1 MLRYRSTRS
10 NGAASEMG
18 SFEDIL
24 LEGLARDGGLA
35 MPAEIPAIDR
45 STLRD
50 FSTLSYP
57 ALATEVISRFADDIE
72 RSVLERLCSAAYTAE
87 TFGSSEITPLTRLG
101 VESGAPVSILELSNG
116 PTLAFK
122 DIAMQMLGQLFQ
134 AALTRRGQTLNIL
147 GATSGDT
154 GSAAEYAMRDKK
166 AVSVFMLSPQGRM
179 SSFQRAQ
186 MYSLQEPNIHN
197 LAVEGVFDECQDMV
211 KAVSADLEFKV
222 RWRIGTVNSINWAR
236 IMAQVV
242 YYFKGYFAAVA
253 ANGLSI
259 GDCVSFSVPSGNFGN
274 VFSGVIA
281 KAMGLPIHRLIVATN
296 ENDVLDEFFRT
307 GTYRVRSARET
318 FATSSPSM
326 DISKA
331 SNFERFVFLMLGG
344 DGEACGALWRQ
355 LAQTGEFDLQDTR
368 SEQSAKLSAAWAAVK
383 ASGLASGKSTH
394 ENRLTTIRD
403 IDQRYHRVIDPHTA
417 DGVFVGRQY
426 LEAGV
431 PMVCLETALP
441 AKFSETIEEALH
453 RPAPRP
459 KGLESIE
466 SLPQRVVA
474 IGQDVTVL
482 KEMIAQRAL

>member
-1 MLRYRSTRS
+1 MRYRSTRS
-10 NGAASEMG
+10 NGIASEMG
-18 SFEDIL
+18 AFEDIL

-35 MPAEIPAIDR
+35 MPSEIPAIDKP
-45 STLRD
+45 TLIR
-50 FSTLSYP
+50 LSKLNYP
-57 ALATEVISRFADDIE
+57 SLAAEIISRFADDID
-72 RSVLERLCSAAYTAE
+72 RPVLDRLCAAAYTVE
-87 TFGSSEITPLTRLG
+87 KFGSTEIAPLTSLG
-101 VESGAPVSILELSNG
+101 IESGAPIAILELSNG

-122 DIAMQMLGQLFQ
+122 DMAMQMLGQLFET
-134 AALTRRGQTLNIL
+134 ALTRRGQTLNIL

-179 SSFQRAQ
+179 SGFQRAQ

-211 KAVSADLEFKV
+211 KAVSADLAFKA

-259 GDCVSFSVPSGNFGN
+259 GDRVSFSVPSGNFGN

-281 KAMGLPIHRLIVATN
+281 KTMGLPIHRLIVATN

-344 DGEACGALWRQ
+344 DGEACGALWKQ
-355 LAQTGEFDLQDTR
+355 LAQTGQFDLQDTR
-368 SEQSAKLSAAWAAVK
+368 SQQSAKLNEAWRAVK
-383 ASGLASGKSTH
+383 ASGLVSGKSTH
-394 ENRLTTIRD
+394 QNRLETIRD
-403 IDQRYHRVIDPHTA
+403 IDQKYHRVIDPHTA
-417 DGVFVGRQY
+417 DGVFVGRRY

-474 IGQDVTVL
+474 IGQDVAAL
-482 KEMIAQRAL
+482 KDIIAQRALQ